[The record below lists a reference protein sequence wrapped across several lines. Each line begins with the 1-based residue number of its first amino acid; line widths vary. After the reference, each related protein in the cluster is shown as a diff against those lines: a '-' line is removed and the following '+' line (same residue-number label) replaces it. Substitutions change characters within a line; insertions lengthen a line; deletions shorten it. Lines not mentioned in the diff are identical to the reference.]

1 MKKGYGYMQIYTD
14 VIKYLS
20 DGTKTVTEITEHICK
35 CARLTQKEATDAS
48 VSGNLCKIKANIG
61 ALLNQLLAKGVIG
74 KNTDGGYYAKI
85 ETPIALRAQ
94 KCEEEILKLLSEAP
108 LSREKIK
115 SKLTAVFETEKT
127 RTRRDDNLLGVFIS
141 ETLGRLCE
149 EKIISYNG
157 RVYSIPKEKHATATN
172 KQQLSGLMADFLS
185 ILHSR
190 GGDFFEYYFMNLL
203 SRYLSHIG
211 KTVRKCEVIGGAADG
226 GIDGIAETTD
236 ALGFSEIIMVQTKN
250 RIDYATEIDIR
261 GFYGAV
267 NAKRGTRGIYAIT
280 SGFHPAAKKLL
291 DELDDC
297 VGIDGERIFNMAK
310 EVGYG
315 IITAG
320 EKLKIDISLI

>member
-1 MKKGYGYMQIYTD
+1 MKKGYGYLQIYTD
-14 VIKYLS
+14 IIKYLS
-20 DGTKTVTEITEHICK
+20 DGTKTTQEITEHICK
-35 CARLTQKEATDAS
+35 SARLTQEEAVDAS
-48 VSGNLCKIKANIG
+48 ASGNLCKIRANIG

-74 KNTDGGYYAKI
+74 TNSDGGYYAKI
-85 ETPIALRAQ
+85 EAPLALRAQ
-94 KCEEEILKLLSEAP
+94 KCEAEILKLLSAAP

-115 SKLTAVFETEKT
+115 AKLSALFETE
-127 RTRRDDNLLGVFIS
+127 RTRSKRDDNLLGVFITD
-141 ETLGRLCE
+141 TLVRLCND
-149 EKIISYNG
+149 KIITYNG
-157 RVYSIPKEKHATATN
+157 RVYSIPKEKHATASN
-172 KQQLSGLMADFLS
+172 KQQLSALMADFLS

-203 SRYLSHIG
+203 SKYLCHIG
-211 KTVRKCEVIGGAADG
+211 KTVKKCEVTGGAADG

-267 NAKRGTRGIYAIT
+267 NARRGTRGIYAIT

-315 IITAG
+315 IITDG
-320 EKLKIDISLI
+320 GKIKIDTSLI